1 MSHWEE
7 ELQSLLAS
15 LGVSLEDG
23 EAPEATPDGESAEPF
38 ISQRSPGDDDRSD
51 DEQQEIVKRE
61 MQATVFAVD
70 RLTRAGYLE
79 PAVHHDVVRVLH
91 ALMRPAPDGGPDSQE
106 WQLTSAAAVLRFC
119 RIVLRLTKALT
130 QPE

>member
-23 EAPEATPDGESAEPF
+23 EASEVMPDDESADTLMPP
-38 ISQRSPGDDDRSD
+38 SAQAAADRSNN
-51 DEQQEIVKRE
+51 EQREIVKRE

-91 ALMRPAPDGGPDSQE
+91 ALMRPAPDDANDSQE

>member
-15 LGVSLEDG
+15 LGVSLEEG
-23 EAPEATPDGESAEPF
+23 EEPKAMPDDESADLLLRPA
-38 ISQRSPGDDDRSD
+38 SQIDRSD

-61 MQATVFAVD
+61 MQATVFAVN

-79 PAVHHDVVRVLH
+79 PAVHHDVVRVLQ
-91 ALMRPAPDGGPDSQE
+91 ALMRPAPDCDDDSQE
-106 WQLTSAAAVLRFC
+106 WQLTSA
-119 RIVLRLTKALT
+119 
-130 QPE
+130 

>member
-23 EAPEATPDGESAEPF
+23 EASEVMPDDESADTLMPP
-38 ISQRSPGDDDRSD
+38 SAQAAADRSNN
-51 DEQQEIVKRE
+51 EQREIVKRE

-91 ALMRPAPDGGPDSQE
+91 ALMRPAPDDGHDSQE